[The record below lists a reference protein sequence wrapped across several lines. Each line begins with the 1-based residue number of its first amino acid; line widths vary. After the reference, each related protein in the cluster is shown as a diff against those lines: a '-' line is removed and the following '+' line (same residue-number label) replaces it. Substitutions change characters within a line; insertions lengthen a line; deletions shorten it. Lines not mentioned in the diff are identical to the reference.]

1 MKTIKLAALSI
12 IAASSVFGIYYT
24 LCLWAFSIY
33 SKQTESVTVNEYK
46 PIRIHQA
53 SRRRE

>member
-24 LCLWAFSIY
+24 LCLWAFSTY
-33 SKQTESVTVNEYK
+33 SKQTESVNGYK